1 MTRKKI
7 WACVLAL
14 ALLIQPLETFAQADE
29 GAGFFAAESET
40 EGWEISDSENAQE
53 SDQETQGF
61 SDDSDNDR
69 EVVEFESEESI
80 VGNDSELLLVTD
92 EDEVLAGALAS
103 DGARVESGI
112 SLYSNEVYTGS
123 YGNQLDGNARALY
136 EQMAQTY
143 VIGYASMETPVFI
156 FELPQPVEFDNLKV
170 VDGKA
175 VETEEY
181 LEAKR
186 VLKLEVQQAIDAF
199 CYDYPQAFWFRGGS
213 YSISIRKIGKNSS
226 QTPKTSFEGAG
237 SFTKIKLDPTGQE
250 VYTDAHLQM
259 GEFMSAVQSTVVE
272 LNGQTQ
278 GMDQYQKVKTIHDYI
293 CKQVTY
299 VNDGSKLV
307 HTAAPAFIGKKEF
320 VCEGY
325 AKTMKILCDAM
336 GIDCACIC
344 GLARSRSSGEG
355 GAHMWNYIQME
366 DSRWYMVDATW
377 DDSGN
382 RDPVPATYLLV
393 GRESKG
399 FFITVE
405 EERTEYTS
413 FSNGGL
419 VNFVLPVLAQKS
431 YLENKESSE
440 SPSPTPIEN
449 PDPSAKP
456 DPSESPEPSESPDP
470 SESPEPSE
478 SPAPSESPEPSEKP
492 EPSEEPDP
500 SGKPVPS
507 ESPEPTSGP
516 ATGASPTSVPT
527 ISLTPTPTAAPRPSP
542 TASPA
547 PTPTVVPTPA
557 PGTSVTPAS
566 GTAITIQRS
575 TLPMRVKQTC
585 KITGSIKAVRSS
597 NKKIAT
603 VSKSGKIVARKAGT
617 ATVTITLKNK
627 TQKIIKVKVQK
638 GIVKTTS
645 LRLNRKSVTLARK
658 GKKFQLKVTVAP
670 ITSQQKVT
678 YTSSNPKV
686 ATVSAKGKI
695 TAKKK
700 GTAIITVRSGTKK
713 ARCKVKVKK

>member
-1 MTRKKI
+1 MIRKKI
-7 WACVLAL
+7 WACLLAL
-14 ALLIQPLETFAQADE
+14 TLLIQPLEILAQTDDE
-29 GAGFFAAESET
+29 AGFFIAESENPD
-40 EGWEISDSENAQE
+40 E
-53 SDQETQGF
+53 ETLGF

-69 EVVEFESEESI
+69 EVVEFESEENIAENESEENI
-80 VGNDSELLLVTD
+80 AENDSELLLVTD

-103 DGARVESGI
+103 ECISAEDGI

-136 EQMAQTY
+136 EQMVQIY
-143 VIGYASMETPVFI
+143 VTGYASMETPVFI

-175 VETEEY
+175 VDTEEC
-181 LEAKR
+181 LEAKAI
-186 VLKLEVQQAIDAF
+186 LKLEVQLATDAF
-199 CYDYPQAFWFRGGS
+199 CYDYPQAFWFRGTS
-213 YSISIRKIGKNSS
+213 YSLSTRRIGKNNS
-226 QTPKTSFEGAG
+226 QTPETSFEGRG
-237 SFTKIKLDPTGQE
+237 SLSKIQLNPTKQE

-259 GEFMSAVQSTVVE
+259 GEFMSAVQSTVDA
-272 LNGQTQ
+272 LNVQTQ

-307 HTAAPAFIGKKEF
+307 HTAAPAFIGDKGF

-325 AKTMKILCDAM
+325 AKSMKILCDAM
-336 GIDCACIC
+336 GIDCACVC
-344 GLARSRSSGEG
+344 GLAKSTSAGSGA
-355 GAHMWNYIQME
+355 AHMWNYIQME

-382 RDPVPATYLLV
+382 KDPVPDTYLLA

-399 FFITVE
+399 LYITIG

-419 VNFVLPVLAQKS
+419 VNFVLPVLTQKS
-431 YLENKESSE
+431 YLENSGSCVI
-440 SPSPTPIEN
+440 PSPTPMEN
-449 PDPSAKP
+449 P
-456 DPSESPEPSESPDP
+456 E
-470 SESPEPSE
+470 
-478 SPAPSESPEPSEKP
+478 PSESPEPSEKP
-492 EPSEEPDP
+492 EP
-500 SGKPVPS
+500 
-507 ESPEPTSGP
+507 TSGP
-516 ATGASPTSVPT
+516 VPAASPTPVPT
-527 ISLTPTPTAAPRPSP
+527 ASLTPMPTVAPTATPTPAPTATPTPAP

-547 PTPTVVPTPA
+547 PKPTATPA
-557 PGTSVTPAS
+557 PGTSAAPAPGS
-566 GTAITIQRS
+566 AITIQRS

-585 KITGSIKAVRSS
+585 KISGSIKTVRSS
-597 NKKIAT
+597 NKKIVT
-603 VSKSGKIVARKAGT
+603 VSKSGKIAARKTGT
-617 ATVTITLKNK
+617 ATVTITFKNK

-645 LRLNRKSVTLARK
+645 LRLNRKSVTLARR

-686 ATVSAKGKI
+686 AIVNKKGKI
-695 TAKKK
+695 TARKK
-700 GTAIITVRSGTKK
+700 GTAIITVRSGSKK
-713 ARCKVKVKK
+713 ARCKVRVKK

>member
-1 MTRKKI
+1 MIRKKI
-7 WACVLAL
+7 WACLLAL
-14 ALLIQPLETFAQADE
+14 TLLIQPLEILAQTDDE
-29 GAGFFAAESET
+29 AGFFIAESENPD
-40 EGWEISDSENAQE
+40 E
-53 SDQETQGF
+53 ETLGF

-69 EVVEFESEESI
+69 EVVEFESEENI
-80 VGNDSELLLVTD
+80 AENDSELLLVTD

-103 DGARVESGI
+103 ECISAEDGI

-136 EQMAQTY
+136 EQMVQIY
-143 VIGYASMETPVFI
+143 VTGYASMETPVFI

-170 VDGKA
+170 VDGK
-175 VETEEY
+175 VVDTEEC
-181 LEAKR
+181 LEAKAI
-186 VLKLEVQQAIDAF
+186 LKLEVQQATDAF
-199 CYDYPQAFWFRGGS
+199 CYDYPQAFWFRGTS
-213 YSISIRKIGKNSS
+213 YSISTRRIGKNNS
-226 QTPKTSFEGAG
+226 QTPETSFEGRG
-237 SFTKIKLDPTGQE
+237 SLFKIQLNPTKQE

-259 GEFMSAVQSTVVE
+259 GEFMNAVQSTVAE
-272 LNGQTQ
+272 LNAQTQ

-307 HTAAPAFIGKKEF
+307 HTAAPAFIGDKGY

-325 AKTMKILCDAM
+325 AKSMKILCDAM
-336 GIDCACIC
+336 GIDCACVC
-344 GLARSRSSGEG
+344 GLAKSTSAGRGV
-355 GAHMWNYIQME
+355 AHMWNYIQME

-382 RDPVPATYLLV
+382 KDPVPDTYLLV

-399 FFITVE
+399 LYITIG

-419 VNFVLPVLAQKS
+419 VNFVLPVLTQKS
-431 YLENKESSE
+431 YLENNGSSVA
-440 SPSPTPIEN
+440 PSPTPIES
-449 PDPSAKP
+449 PK
-456 DPSESPEPSESPDP
+456 PSENPKPTSE
-470 SESPEPSE
+470 
-478 SPAPSESPEPSEKP
+478 PAP
-492 EPSEEPDP
+492 
-500 SGKPVPS
+500 
-507 ESPEPTSGP
+507 T
-516 ATGASPTSVPT
+516 ASPTPT
-527 ISLTPTPTAAPRPSP
+527 VSPTPTSTVAPTATPTPVPAASPTPTVSPTSTPTVAPTATPTPVP

-547 PTPTVVPTPA
+547 PGTSAAPA
-557 PGTSVTPAS
+557 PGS
-566 GTAITIQRS
+566 AITIQRS

-597 NKKIAT
+597 NKKIVT
-603 VSKSGKIVARKAGT
+603 VSKSGKIAARKTGT
-617 ATVTITLKNK
+617 ATVTITFKNK

-686 ATVSAKGKI
+686 AIVNKKGKI
-695 TAKKK
+695 TARKK
-700 GTAIITVRSGTKK
+700 GTAIITVRSGSKK
-713 ARCKVKVKK
+713 ARCKVRVKK